1 VSKSAP
7 VDVRSFGSLSALVTG
22 TGPPLA
28 LLPGLSPENGIPVG
42 PMRTPETQ
50 LMSAF
55 AHRFTVY
62 WVARPTGLGA
72 DTTLA
77 DIADQVAAGIEA
89 ELVAPVAVLGI
100 STGGSIAQQLAA
112 DHPALVRRLVLMS
125 TGYRLGAEA
134 KRLQRDMLRVTERGN
149 PRRVIATMTRELV
162 PPWRGRT
169 IAALAMYMAG
179 PRLYPGARRLT
190 DLQYT
195 LAAEDPF
202 DLRAL
207 PTISA
212 PTLVISGGQDRF
224 YEPSIIRET
233 AELIPGARLSLY
245 RNRGHVTVISDRKA
259 LTEAADFMA
268 EP

>member
-1 VSKSAP
+1 V
-7 VDVRSFGSLSALVTG
+7 
-22 TGPPLA
+22 

-55 AHRFTVY
+55 AGRFTVY
-62 WVARPTGLGA
+62 WVARPTGMA
-72 DTTLA
+72 AATTLA
-77 DIADQVAAGIEA
+77 DIADQVAAGVEA
-89 ELVAPVAVLGI
+89 EFATSEVANSVAVLGI

-112 DHPALVRRLVLMS
+112 DHPAVVRRLVLMS

-134 KRLQRDMLRVTERGN
+134 KRLQRNMLRVTERGN

-169 IAALAMYMAG
+169 LAALAMYVAG

-202 DLRAL
+202 DLRSL
-207 PTISA
+207 PTITA

-245 RNRGHVTVISDRKA
+245 ANRGHVTVISDRKA
-259 LTEAADFMA
+259 LAEAADFLA
-268 EP
+268 APER